1 MPKFTFK
8 ISYSQEGLKGTLA
21 EGFAK
26 REYVS
31 QESSA
36 HFAFP

>member
-1 MPKFTFK
+1 MSKFMFK

-26 REYVS
+26 REAY
-31 QESSA
+31 
-36 HFAFP
+36 PGL

>member
-1 MPKFTFK
+1 MSKFLFK

-26 REYVS
+26 REAYIR
-31 QESSA
+31 E
-36 HFAFP
+36 PGL